1 MTTASRRS
9 SSDARRRATP
19 LAVAAALLLVSAE
32 AASAA
37 FVDDV
42 LEGLR
47 DWQLA
52 EALRTSFYGY
62 PIVNALHIFGLGLL
76 VGSIVLVDLRLV
88 GFFPRTP
95 TTFFGRIVE
104 PAAIIGLVIAAVTG
118 FFLFIV
124 KPTDYAVNDAFRVK
138 LVLVVLA
145 LLNALFQRFGSGWR
159 LAMVEGTIV
168 ARVRVQAA
176 VSLVLWIAILFA
188 GRFIAF
194 LE

>member
-1 MTTASRRS
+1 MTIASPHFSRCSLRQGVAALIGAAILVATSETASANVI
-9 SSDARRRATP
+9 DDL
-19 LAVAAALLLVSAE
+19 LA
-32 AASAA
+32 
-37 FVDDV
+37 D
-42 LEGLR
+42 LR
-47 DWQLA
+47 DWSVA

-76 VGSIVLVDLRLV
+76 VGGILLVDLRLI

-95 TTFFGRIVE
+95 VTFFGRIVE

-124 KPTDYAVNDAFRVK
+124 KPTDYAVNVAFRVK
-138 LVLVVLA
+138 LVVIVLV
-145 LLNALFQRFGSGWR
+145 LLNALLQRFGPGWR
-159 LAMVEGTIV
+159 LAMTEGTILP
-168 ARVRVQAA
+168 RVRIQAA
-176 VSLVLWIAILFA
+176 LSLVLWIAVLFA